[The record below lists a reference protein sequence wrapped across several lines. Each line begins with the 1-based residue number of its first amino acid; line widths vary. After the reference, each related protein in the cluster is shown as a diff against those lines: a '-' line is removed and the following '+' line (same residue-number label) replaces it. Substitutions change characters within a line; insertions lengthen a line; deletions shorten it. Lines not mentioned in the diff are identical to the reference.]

1 MVLKTLEFQKHTHI
15 PYSVT
20 RAKYFS
26 NGIITENP
34 IQLTSDEIKSIIS
47 LFFCFKFHYPNF
59 DDSKVPEII
68 TILNERNL
76 VFNITR
82 DFGRHMIENLD
93 NYYKGWLNHIE
104 KTTFHFDK
112 ILKNTEIINFVEMA
126 LLDFMIIRNWE
137 FGKFF
142 IQEFSKIIIDST
154 TLERNSLSIK
164 RALEKENDYLKKI
177 GEKILESDENLETNE
192 SLLLVITLQERIIK
206 NTVLRYSYT
215 LTSYIVREN
224 ALELS
229 LKIDTYKKTLSKSL
243 NLKWSIDID
252 KGKGKGRG
260 RGR

>member
-1 MVLKTLEFQKHTHI
+1 
-15 PYSVT
+15 
-20 RAKYFS
+20 
-26 NGIITENP
+26 
-34 IQLTSDEIKSIIS
+34 
-47 LFFCFKFHYPNF
+47 
-59 DDSKVPEII
+59 
-68 TILNERNL
+68 
-76 VFNITR
+76 
-82 DFGRHMIENLD
+82 MIENLD